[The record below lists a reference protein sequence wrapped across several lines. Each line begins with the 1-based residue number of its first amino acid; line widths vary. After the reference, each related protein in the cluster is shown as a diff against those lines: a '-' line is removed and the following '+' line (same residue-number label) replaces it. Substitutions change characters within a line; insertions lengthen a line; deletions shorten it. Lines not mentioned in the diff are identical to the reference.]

1 MEKIKLSM
9 KDIFQ
14 EAVRREAKVAIQYA
28 DYTLNEWTVPT
39 KLTSDK
45 VTMLINDGSIRKIYL
60 ELEM

>member
-28 DYTLNEWTVPT
+28 DYALNEWTAPT

-45 VTMLINDGSIRKIYL
+45 VNMLINDGSIRKIYL